1 MGQLLVE
8 IDEVVDVDIAV
19 ELFEQSILAQ
29 LITGS

>member
-1 MGQLLVE
+1 MGQFVIE
-8 IDEVVDVDIAV
+8 VDEVVDLDVAV